1 VSGAGEKHPV
11 FTDTR
16 HPAPGTRS
24 SPSFGGGRV
33 AWAVCYI
40 RRPEITAAGRRPE
53 IYTRNFPSKM
63 PFSLSVII
71 PAYDEAA
78 RIGRSLEKVFDYLEG
93 QRGRS
98 ELIVV
103 DDGSRDRTAR
113 VSEEIFAA
121 RASEKVEAQVIRVS
135 PNRGKG
141 HAVRAGL
148 LAARAPVALFS
159 DADLSSPITEAPK
172 LVEPIR
178 AGQYDV
184 AFGSRALDRKLIG
197 VHQPWTR
204 EQSGRA
210 FNLMVRLLTRMPFA
224 DTQCGFKA
232 FRMDVCRPVVAAAL
246 IDRFGFDVELLY
258 VAHRAGL
265 RMLERPVRW
274 DDVEGSKVG
283 FRTGLDGFREL
294 RQIRRNARQGLYDE
308 AVARAREV
316 AARVKDTRPV
326 TPDDVEL
333 QSDVSPELAGQR
345 M

>member
-1 VSGAGEKHPV
+1 MS
-11 FTDTR
+11 
-16 HPAPGTRS
+16 
-24 SPSFGGGRV
+24 
-33 AWAVCYI
+33 
-40 RRPEITAAGRRPE
+40 
-53 IYTRNFPSKM
+53 
-63 PFSLSVII
+63 FSLSVII
-71 PAYDEAA
+71 PAYDEAT
-78 RIGRSLEKVFDYLEG
+78 RIGRSLEKLLDYLAE

-103 DDGSRDRTAR
+103 DDGSRDETAK
-113 VSEEIFAA
+113 VSEGIFAA
-121 RASEKVEAQVIRVS
+121 RRSERIEARVIRVH

-141 HAVRAGL
+141 HAVRTGL

-184 AFGSRALDRKLIG
+184 VFGSRALDRKLIG
-197 VHQPWTR
+197 VRQPWTR

-210 FNLMVRLLTRMPFA
+210 FNLMVRLLTGLPFW

-232 FRMDVCRPVVAAAL
+232 FRMDVCRPVVEGML

-265 RMLERPVRW
+265 RMLEYPVRW

-283 FRTGLDGFREL
+283 FKTGLDGFREL
-294 RQIRRNARQGLYDE
+294 RVIRRQARRGLYDE
-308 AVARAREV
+308 AIRRAREA
-316 AARVKDTRPV
+316 AARSRDRRPV
-326 TPDDVEL
+326 PPDEAEL